1 MSGIILLNLKQDAD
15 YASLRDWCLTV
26 YDFYLS
32 LYPGQT
38 TQLVVNL
45 YKQSID
51 KIDKKKGEYYDLIIV
66 GAGLSG
72 LTAAY
77 ESYKIANDSI
87 NILILET
94 SSHYGGN
101 IKNEIDGINLLLP
114 ERFYKDENGEY
125 IEDNFS
131 SYYDDAFEFG
141 RYLSEKD
148 LLTVLV
154 NNSYDLYNFLFKD
167 LDCSNLRLIQS
178 EGSKVPRTLIYN
190 NSELTTGK
198 YLTSMIYNKIKNISS
213 INILF
218 NSHFIDLI
226 VTEDYKQIK
235 GAIYEIQEGE
245 EIINVTAHCK
255 SLILASGGY
264 GSDFYDTKES
274 ILKEFLIQFYNLPTF
289 SNFYTQGNGIKIAR
303 NKGAVLIDQRQAEI
317 YPTCFVDL
325 LDRFNRH
332 KILAPDLFRKLGGI
346 LMNKRGKRFCNE
358 IGNRRYVAQN
368 LLKNCDIVTDPKI
381 IKQYEGFLIINEE
394 IKEQYGEEIEDY
406 ISKGYLKKYKSF
418 DDFSKQMNI
427 SEYYTNIRKSVIS
440 YNQGYDKSRDKYG
453 KEIFPCKFT
462 MGETIYVGIITPCIY
477 HTLGGVRINENAQ
490 VLNEEKRPIKG
501 LFASGE
507 VAGGIHGA
515 MAMQG
520 NILTEAVVFG
530 RVAAKSAVDFIM
542 K

>member
-1 MSGIILLNLKQDAD
+1 MEANNIHNNSN
-15 YASLRDWCLTV
+15 
-26 YDFYLS
+26 
-32 LYPGQT
+32 
-38 TQLVVNL
+38 N
-45 YKQSID
+45 
-51 KIDKKKGEYYDLIIV
+51 KIDEKKGEYYDLIIV

-114 ERFYKDENGEY
+114 EKLYKDESGEY

-245 EIINVTAHCK
+245 EIINVTAHCN

-303 NKGAVLIDQRQAEI
+303 NKGAVLKELINK
-317 YPTCFVDL
+317 F
-325 LDRFNRH
+325 H
-332 KILAPDLFRKLGGI
+332 SKS
-346 LMNKRGKRFCNE
+346 NKRR
-358 IGNRRYVAQN
+358 
-368 LLKNCDIVTDPKI
+368 
-381 IKQYEGFLIINEE
+381 
-394 IKEQYGEEIEDY
+394 
-406 ISKGYLKKYKSF
+406 KKHNF
-418 DDFSKQMNI
+418 Q
-427 SEYYTNIRKSVIS
+427 
-440 YNQGYDKSRDKYG
+440 
-453 KEIFPCKFT
+453 C
-462 MGETIYVGIITPCIY
+462 
-477 HTLGGVRINENAQ
+477 
-490 VLNEEKRPIKG
+490 
-501 LFASGE
+501 
-507 VAGGIHGA
+507 
-515 MAMQG
+515 
-520 NILTEAVVFG
+520 
-530 RVAAKSAVDFIM
+530 
-542 K
+542 